1 MKILIVGALGAGK
14 STLAYHLSK
23 KLNLPRLNL
32 DEIARNKQD
41 GSYRNEEESLK
52 LLHQFTS
59 KYSNSWIAEGSHID
73 LIKNLTPNLIVF
85 VNTNRFIRLIR
96 FTIKFVKAKK
106 LIGKEIDPELPVQAY
121 HYRKLS
127 LKKIRDYD
135 VTGLKIIADL
145 KEFFKSTPVPII
157 KYKNKKDLTKILNYK
172 EINNDRH

>member
-23 KLNLPRLNL
+23 KLNLPRITL

-41 GSYRNEEESLK
+41 GSYREEKEALK
-52 LLHQFTS
+52 LLHQFTA
-59 KYSNSWIAEGSHID
+59 KYQKGWISEGSHIYLMKGLNPD
-73 LIKNLTPNLIVF
+73 IIVF
-85 VNTNRFIRLIR
+85 VNTNRILRLIR
-96 FTIKFVKAKK
+96 FTIRFIKAKK

-135 VTGLKIIADL
+135 VSGLEILADL

-157 KYKNKKDLTKILNYK
+157 KYKNKKDISKILNYK
-172 EINNDRH
+172 EINHDKH